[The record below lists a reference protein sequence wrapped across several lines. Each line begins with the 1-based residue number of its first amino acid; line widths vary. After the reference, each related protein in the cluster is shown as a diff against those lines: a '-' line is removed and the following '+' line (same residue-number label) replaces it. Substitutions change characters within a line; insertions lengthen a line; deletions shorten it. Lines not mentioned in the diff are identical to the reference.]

1 MSISVLTS
9 LGPALELETRPPSEE
24 ETETGTAGLRDA
36 QTQAFG
42 SILLKNETKQNFAV
56 TFPGMH
62 NPFQIFI
69 VSFFFFKP
77 VHNNTIA
84 LYLHNSLL
92 YNKNSHVVR
101 LNVSDHRP

>member
-69 VSFFFFKP
+69 VSFFFLNQYITTRLHFIYIIVFYITK
-77 VHNNTIA
+77 IA
-84 LYLHNSLL
+84 MLY
-92 YNKNSHVVR
+92 
-101 LNVSDHRP
+101 D